1 MMTEPLPAHRLSYGG
16 DPNHFGD
23 LYLPAGPGLHPLL
36 VFIHGG
42 YWRARYDL
50 EHARPLCQ
58 ALAQVGLAVWNVEYR
73 RVGNPGG
80 GWPSTFADVQAAL
93 GHVRRLAL
101 DYPLDLGRVTLMGH
115 SAGGHL
121 ALWTAAARR
130 IPAGHAL
137 HDADPLPLRRV
148 VALAAV
154 SDLRCAWELQL
165 SSGAVGELLGG
176 DPQQAAEAYALASPI
191 ELLPLGVPQALLHG
205 DADEDVPHELSQC
218 YQAAAISA
226 GDDCTLLTLPGT
238 DHFALIDPHSPA
250 WPHVLAAV
258 TAWSSGGGRLTDF
271 TDDTDQTPS
280 DQCNP
285 RNP

>member
-1 MMTEPLPAHRLSYGG
+1 MMAAKSNIQRLRYGQA
-16 DPNHFGD
+16 PEQFGD
-23 LYLPAGPGLHPLL
+23 LYLPDVRGLRPLL

-50 EHARPLCQ
+50 EHANPLCQ
-58 ALAQVGLAVWNVEYR
+58 ALARAGLAVWNVEYR
-73 RVGNPGG
+73 RVGSHGG
-80 GWPSTFADVQAAL
+80 GWPGTFADVVAAL
-93 GHVRRLAL
+93 GHVRQLAL

-121 ALWTAAARR
+121 ALWAAAARR

-154 SDLRCAWELQL
+154 SDLRTAWDWQL
-165 SSGAVGELLGG
+165 SDGAVGELLGG

-191 ELLPLGVPQALLHG
+191 ELLPLDVPQVLLHG
-205 DADEDVPHELSQC
+205 DADEAVPYQLSQR
-218 YQAAAISA
+218 YHAAARAA
-226 GDDCTLLTLPGT
+226 GDDCTLVTLPATG
-238 DHFALIDPHSPA
+238 HFELIDPHSLA

-258 TAWSSGGGRLTDF
+258 AA
-271 TDDTDQTPS
+271 
-280 DQCNP
+280 
-285 RNP
+285 